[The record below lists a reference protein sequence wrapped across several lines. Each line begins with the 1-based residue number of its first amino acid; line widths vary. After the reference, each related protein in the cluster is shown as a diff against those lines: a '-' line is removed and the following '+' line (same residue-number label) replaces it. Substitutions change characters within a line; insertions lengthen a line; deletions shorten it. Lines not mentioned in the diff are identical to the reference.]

1 MAITRFRI
9 DKQLE
14 AAGSAGAIMISNGS
28 SEAEWLEFTPGS
40 DQLVFYDTSAG
51 ALVPLTV
58 GTNLSI
64 TGTTLNASAGAG
76 GYATVQE
83 EGSDLTAQTKLNF
96 IGAGITA
103 ADDGAN
109 SRTNVTLDATLNA
122 LAGLNST
129 AGLVVQTAAD
139 TFTKRTLEGTTNR
152 ITVTNGD
159 GVSGNPAVDISTSY
173 VGQASITT
181 LGTIGTGVWQGTVI
195 EEPYGGTG
203 ISSYTKGD
211 ILVATATN
219 TLGKLNVGSAGF
231 VLRVGASDTLE
242 WASAS
247 DLIGTPLQS
256 VKVKSTGSNLTLSGE
271 QTIDGILTSASRI
284 LVNDQTAPAQN
295 GIYVTSSGAWTRATD
310 ANEWDEYVS
319 ASVWVE
325 EGTTYGDT
333 KWYCGV
339 DAGGTLGTTAIN
351 FVQTDGASQIT
362 AGTGLTKSG
371 NTINVE
377 TASASRI
384 VVNADNID
392 LATTA
397 VTGAS
402 YGSATQVPTYTVDN
416 YGRLTAAANVAI
428 SITSSAVSDFTE
440 AAQDAVGAAV
450 SGSNI
455 LTYNDGANTLEVTT
469 QMSITSDASGLKLS
483 GDSASPGNSKYYGTN
498 GSGTK
503 GYFDLPTPSPSIVYI
518 EGSTASSVDMS
529 VSGNVKDR
537 DGVNTTFSV
546 PTNTEEVQVYL
557 NGQRLNETGSL
568 TTRDYSFSTDTI
580 TFTFNLKATDVVTI
594 HKLV

>member
-1 MAITRFRI
+1 MAITRLRL

-14 AAGSAGAIMISNGS
+14 AAGSAGALIKSNS
-28 SEAEWLEFTPGS
+28 SNEAEWLEFTSGS
-40 DQLVFYDTSAG
+40 DQLVFYDDSAS
-51 ALVPLTV
+51 AFVPLSL
-58 GTNLSI
+58 GSNISI

-76 GYATVQE
+76 GYATIQE
-83 EGSDLTAQTKLNF
+83 EGSDLAAQTKLNF

-103 ADDGAN
+103 ADDGGN

-122 LAGLNST
+122 LAAYNTNGLLT
-129 AGLVVQTAAD
+129 QTAAD
-139 TFTKRTLEGTTNR
+139 TFTGRTLQGTTNR

-159 GVSGNPAVDISTSY
+159 GVSGNPAVDISASY
-173 VGQASITT
+173 VGQATITT
-181 LGTIGTGVWQGTVI
+181 LGTIGTGTWQGTVI

-203 ISSYTKGD
+203 ISTYTKGD
-211 ILVATATN
+211 ILVATATD

-242 WASAS
+242 WASAA
-247 DLIGTPLQS
+247 DLIGAPLQS
-256 VKVKSTGSNLTLSGE
+256 VKVKSTGANLTLSGE
-271 QTIDGILTSASRI
+271 QTIDGVLTSSSRI

-295 GIYVTSSGAWTRATD
+295 GIYVTASGAWSRAAD
-310 ANEWDEYVS
+310 ADEWDEYVS

-333 KWYCGV
+333 KWYCGA

-362 AGTGLTKSG
+362 AGTGLTKTG

-392 LATTA
+392 LATTG
-397 VTGAS
+397 VSAS
-402 YGSATQVPTYTVDN
+402 TYGSATQVPVITLDA
-416 YGRLTAAANVAI
+416 YGRATSASNTAIA
-428 SITSSAVSDFTE
+428 ITSSAVSDFTE

-450 SGSNI
+450 AGSNI
-455 LTYNDGANTLEVTT
+455 LTYDDGANTLEVTT

-537 DGVNTTFSV
+537 DGANTTFSV
-546 PTNTEEVQVYL
+546 PTNTEEVHVFL
-557 NGQRLNETGSL
+557 NGQRLNQTGTL

-594 HKLV
+594 YKLV